1 MKVFFPASLTELWH
15 VWQQYPHGILFAGGT
30 DVFVR
35 RRRSGAEPDILI
47 GLERLPELSYVRQE
61 GNRLRIGAAVCLE
74 ELRQHPA
81 ISALAAFKEALD
93 GFASPPIRHCATIG
107 GNICTASPAAD
118 LLPPLYILDA
128 VVRVTGAAGS
138 REVAV
143 ADFFL
148 GPGRTAL
155 QPGEIVTEV
164 IITLP
169 DPSTHSWYR
178 KIGKRRA
185 LAIAVASLAGLASKD
200 ETGRLSSLRLAWGSM
215 GPTVV
220 TIPHVEQ
227 LLTGCIL
234 TAGLIREAALQAT
247 AAVHPIDDL
256 RATARYRQRMTANL
270 LVSALQDLREQ

>member
-1 MKVFFPASLTELWH
+1 MKVFFPVSLSELWH
-15 VWQQYPHGILFAGGT
+15 VWQQYPHGVVFAGGT

-35 RRRSGAEPDILI
+35 RRRSGAEPDVLI
-47 GLERLPELSYVRQE
+47 GLERLRELSYVRHE
-61 GNRLRIGAAVCLE
+61 GNLLRIGSAVCLE

-118 LLPPLYILDA
+118 CLPPLYILDA
-128 VVRVTGAAGS
+128 VVGVAGAAGS
-138 REVAV
+138 RKVAV
-143 ADFFL
+143 TDFFL

-164 IITLP
+164 AITLP
-169 DPSTHSWYR
+169 VPSAHSWYR

-185 LAIAVASLAGLASKD
+185 MAIAVVSLAGLALKD
-200 ETGRLSSLRLAWGSM
+200 DAGRLSSLRLAWGSM

-227 LLTGCIL
+227 LLTGRVL
-234 TAGLIREAALQAT
+234 TIGLIREAASQAA